1 MADNTQT
8 ISVDGVEYD
17 FDELSETQQVIV
29 NHLADLENKLAAARF
44 NLDQLQVGR
53 DAFYTMLKAE
63 LEKDEVVIT
72 EE

>member
-1 MADNTQT
+1 MEDNKQT

-17 FDELSETQQVIV
+17 FNELSETQQVIV

-53 DAFYTMLKAE
+53 DAFYKMLKAE
-63 LEKDEVVIT
+63 IGKDETKVT
-72 EE
+72 ED